1 MHGHFTSRI
10 QKICKL
16 SSDESLIVANAMI
29 KACKEAFPCLNR
41 SDFLWNWPT
50 HLTQIWVLIQAE
62 TTDNVTDESLT
73 QIWVLRQAET
83 VIAFEWS
90 FSKAE
95 QIHKVTNY
103 FHSKWQLPCRQ
114 PKSEDFCSGCFHK
127 SLVIWHLE
135 WLEMLL
141 LAV

>member
-16 SSDESLIVANAMI
+16 SSDESLTVANAMI

-83 VIAFEWS
+83 IDKETDESWDIFITWKINSGLVWAARPVLWKKKFGADYEPLLRPVFLS
-90 FSKAE
+90 FHGQFFLK
-95 QIHKVTNY
+95 I
-103 FHSKWQLPCRQ
+103 L
-114 PKSEDFCSGCFHK
+114 
-127 SLVIWHLE
+127 
-135 WLEMLL
+135 
-141 LAV
+141 